1 MPTIE
6 EVRAQYPQYQDMS
19 DVQLAGA
26 LHQKFYADMDPQ
38 AFAEKIGLKPDKYQQ
53 AAIDEQA
60 DLKAKGI
67 DAGAGLTRRL
77 AHGATLGADST
88 IMAAAMTPLEMF
100 KRGINPAEAY
110 NYTKAREDQ
119 IMGDARKNTGAL
131 GTGAE
136 ILGGGVSGAG
146 LAQGGLTTAR
156 FLAPEAGL
164 LARSGASAADAAGL
178 GAFSGA
184 MEGNGLAERGT
195 NALKGAALGGLVGGA
210 LPPALS
216 ILGAAA
222 SPIISN
228 IRARLNPEGFAR
240 SQVARAVSESGVTP
254 AQISQRVSDADAAG
268 QGMFTA
274 ADAMGNS
281 GQRMLST
288 VARSPGEGRTDLVN
302 FLNTR
307 QAGQGER
314 LSQITDEALGAS
326 GTARKTAD
334 ELTKTAQT
342 QSAPFYEAALSRK
355 PVWNERIQQ
364 FFDDPVTKSG
374 LREGVAVQRLESL
387 AAGKKFDPKDYAIT
401 GFNEAGDP
409 IMSGVP
415 NMRTINLIKKGWDKQ
430 LEGYRDSTTG
440 KLMLDEYGR
449 ALDNVRRTFLKEID
463 SVNPDY
469 AQARSLYAGPAQA
482 RDAVN
487 MGGKAASRGRA
498 DDNMRQFNA
507 MTGPNQQGYR
517 IGYADK
523 LSEGFER
530 SAEGVNKA
538 RGLTSDKRI
547 GELSDMSLH
556 QGPVAPGGLDP
567 LQQRIARENTMFETR
582 NAALGGSKTAD
593 NLADAAAMGVDP
605 TLVGHIVS
613 GNWTGA
619 LKSALASGSN
629 ALSGNTPAVRKAV
642 ADILL
647 TRGQNASPAAF
658 QKMIDETVQRIRQVQ
673 NMARSMGRGAAGG
686 LAVTGPS
693 QNRR

>member
-1 MPTIE
+1 MPW
-6 EVRAQYPQYQDMS
+6 
-19 DVQLAGA
+19 G
-26 LHQKFYADMDPQ
+26 
-38 AFAEKIGLKPDKYQQ
+38 
-53 AAIDEQA
+53 
-60 DLKAKGI
+60 
-67 DAGAGLTRRL
+67 
-77 AHGATLGADST
+77 TLGS
-88 IMAAAMTPLEMF
+88 
-100 KRGINPAEAY
+100 
-110 NYTKAREDQ
+110 
-119 IMGDARKNTGAL
+119 
-131 GTGAE
+131 
-136 ILGGGVSGAG
+136 VC
-146 LAQGGLTTAR
+146 
-156 FLAPEAGL
+156 
-164 LARSGASAADAAGL
+164 
-178 GAFSGA
+178 
-184 MEGNGLAERGT
+184 
-195 NALKGAALGGLVGGA
+195 
-210 LPPALS
+210 
-216 ILGAAA
+216 
-222 SPIISN
+222 
-228 IRARLNPEGFAR
+228 
-240 SQVARAVSESGVTP
+240 SQP
-254 AQISQRVSDADAAG
+254 WP
-268 QGMFTA
+268 
-274 ADAMGNS
+274 
-281 GQRMLST
+281 
-288 VARSPGEGRTDLVN
+288 RSPGEGRTDVVN

-364 FFDDPVTKSG
+364 YFDDPVTKSG

-387 AAGKKFDPKDYAIT
+387 AEGKKFDPKDYAIT

-449 ALDNVRRTFLKEID
+449 ALDNVRRTFLKEVD
-463 SVNPDY
+463 LVNPDY
-469 AQARSLYAGPAQA
+469 ARARALYAGPAQA

-498 DDNMRQFNA
+498 EDNMRQFNS

-530 SAEGVNKA
+530 AAEGVNKA

-547 GELSDMSLH
+547 GELGEMSLH
-556 QGPVAPGGLDP
+556 QGPVSPGGLDP

-613 GNWTGA
+613 GNWGGA
-619 LKSALASGSN
+619 LKSVIASGSN

-642 ADILL
+642 SDILL
-647 TRGQNASPAAF
+647 TRGKNASPAQF
-658 QKMIDETVQRIRQVQ
+658 QKMIDDTVQHIQQVQ
-673 NMARSMGRGAAGG
+673 RLARSMGRGAAGG
-686 LAVTGPS
+686 LAVTGPGQS
-693 QNRR
+693 RR

>member
-1 MPTIE
+1 
-6 EVRAQYPQYQDMS
+6 MS
-19 DVQLAGA
+19 DVDLAGA
-26 LHQKFYADMDPQ
+26 LHQKFYADMPADQ
-38 AFAEKIGLKPDKYQQ
+38 FAEKIGLKPDKYQQ
-53 AAIDEQA
+53 AAVDERA
-60 DLKAKGI
+60 DLKAKGAEPA
-67 DAGAGLTRRL
+67 DAGLTRRL

-88 IMAAAMTPLEMF
+88 ILAAAATPLEMI
-100 KRGINPAEAY
+100 KRGTFNPAEGY
-110 NYTKAREDQ
+110 NYAKAREDL
-119 IMGDARKNTGAL
+119 IMKKSRADTGAL
-131 GTGAE
+131 GTAAE
-136 ILGGGVSGAG
+136 VLGGGVSGAG
-146 LAQGGLTTAR
+146 LASGGLTTAR

-164 LARSGASAADAAGL
+164 LARTGASAADAAGL

-184 MEGNGLAERGT
+184 MEGNGLQERGT
-195 NALKGAALGGLVGGA
+195 NALKGGALGALLGGATPGVLAVGGA
-210 LPPALS
+210 ALS
-216 ILGAAA
+216 PL
-222 SPIISN
+222 ISN
-228 IRARLNPEGFAR
+228 IRARVNPEGFAR
-240 SQVARAVSESGVTP
+240 SQVARGVSESGMTP
-254 AQISQRVSDADAAG
+254 AQIGQRVSDADAAG

-288 VARSPGEGRTDLVN
+288 VARSPGEGRTELVN

-314 LSQITDEALGAS
+314 LSQISDDALGAS

-334 ELTKTAQT
+334 ELTKTAQA

-364 FFDDPVTKSG
+364 YFDDPVTKSG

-449 ALDNVRRTFLKEID
+449 ALDNVRRTFLKEVD
-463 SVNPDY
+463 LVNPDY
-469 AQARSLYAGPAQA
+469 AQARALYAGPAQA
-482 RDAVN
+482 RDAIN

-498 DDNMRQFNA
+498 DDNVRQFSA

-547 GELSDMSLH
+547 GELGNMSLH

-605 TLVGHIVS
+605 TLVGSIVT
-613 GNWTGA
+613 GNWGGA

-647 TRGQNASPAAF
+647 TRGQNASPAQF
-658 QKMIDETVQRIRQVQ
+658 QKMIDETVQRIQSVQ
-673 NMARSMGRGAAGG
+673 RLARSMGRGAAGG
-686 LAVTGPS
+686 LAVTGPGQS
-693 QNRR
+693 RR

>member
-1 MPTIE
+1 MEDIPRIKGNISKMIAQNAPE
-6 EVRAQYPQYQDMS
+6 SDIDAYVASEGVSLDQLRAP
-19 DVQLAGA
+19 AA
-26 LHQKFYADMDPQ
+26 T
-38 AFAEKIGLKPDKYQQ
+38 DKYQQ

-67 DAGAGLTRRL
+67 DPGAGLTRRL
-77 AHGATLGADST
+77 THGATLGADST

-110 NYTKAREDQ
+110 NYAKAREDQ

-131 GTGAE
+131 GAAAE
-136 ILGGGVSGAG
+136 VLGGGVSGAG
-146 LAQGGLTTAR
+146 LASGGLTTAR

-164 LARSGASAADAAGL
+164 LARAGASAADAAGI

-184 MEGNGLAERGT
+184 MEGNGAAERGT
-195 NALKGAALGGLVGGA
+195 NALKGGLLGGILGGA
-210 LPPALS
+210 LPPALA
-216 ILGAAA
+216 LGGAAL
-222 SPIISN
+222 SPIFSN
-228 IRARLNPEGFAR
+228 IRARVNPTGFAQ
-240 SQVARAVSESGVTP
+240 SQVARGVSESGVTP
-254 AQISQRVSDADAAG
+254 AQIAQQLSDAEAAG

-281 GQRMLST
+281 GQRLLST
-288 VARSPGEGRTDLVN
+288 VARSPGEGRTDVVN

-342 QSAPFYEAALSRK
+342 ESAPFYEAALSRK

-364 FFDDPVTKSG
+364 FFDDPVTRSG

-387 AAGKKFDPKDYAIT
+387 AAGKRFDPKDYAIT

-530 SAEGVNKA
+530 AAEGVNKA
-538 RGLTSDKRI
+538 RGLTSEKRV
-547 GELSDMSLH
+547 GELGQMSLH
-556 QGPVAPGGLDP
+556 QGPVAPGGVEP

-613 GNWTGA
+613 GNWGGA
-619 LKSALASGSN
+619 LKSVIASGSN

-642 ADILL
+642 SDILL

-658 QKMIDETVQRIRQVQ
+658 QKMIDDTVQRIQQVPW
-673 NMARSMGRGAAGG
+673 R
-686 LAVTGPS
+686 
-693 QNRR
+693 